1 MWRGWRIGLGGWAP
15 VEGREE
21 AKEEAKGRKRVDVRT
36 CTYKTMGRTGE
47 DEKKGEKDEVAR

>member
-1 MWRGWRIGLGGWAP
+1 MWRGWRIGLGGW
-15 VEGREE
+15 EE